1 MVSASLWPTIANVI
15 TDTRLPEVGC
25 LSWIRAY
32 HTGVFADRLPA
43 DLVRRAQAR
52 GLPLTLLDVDEHMF
66 FDIQALRQGHVAR
79 AKLPPIEVTGE
90 VVLPG
95 TDGVS
100 RSRGIRAEVVTHLLL
115 HQSGFMVIRPTIR
128 FDRISAEGGITP
140 AALHKLER
148 AVWAMA
154 TKLSWWIPELDTP
167 LRGFARTYM
176 NYVFFSVLVRWSR
189 QRVRPKQIAVWAE
202 EGMHGCE
209 RLHEL
214 TRAGVLE
221 HPYPVSF
228 GTDIQVVVPMLPQ
241 ETPDQWNRRIAPLAW
256 EIMRPESAAVDTAPS
271 DIEPDAQTVAWFM
284 DESVSLLVRA
294 DGAFHPELDVVDAD
308 RSQVVEFL
316 ALRRGGLNSVQRAT
330 QRVITERIAISRR
343 QLGQWQYLVATLTDD
358 YVLASRIG
366 VLLEPIKESFAR
378 DRRLRDLG
386 DLERQVRQNLDWFQA
401 RIEAAGQ
408 WTGGLIGAAVGA
420 AALAFS
426 LAEPVR
432 LLLAWATGT
441 SAEAVVDRYA
451 LLLALSILAVV
462 VVSFVGSFALVLRLS
477 TRLKPLVGRGRRR
490 DRRARARRARR
501 WGRAPVP
508 RQVERTANP
517 VREEAPGR

>member
-1 MVSASLWPTIANVI
+1 
-15 TDTRLPEVGC
+15 
-25 LSWIRAY
+25 
-32 HTGVFADRLPA
+32 
-43 DLVRRAQAR
+43 
-52 GLPLTLLDVDEHMF
+52 MF

-90 VVLPG
+90 VALPG
-95 TDGVS
+95 ASGVS
-100 RSRGIRAEVVTHLLL
+100 QSREIRANVITHLLF
-115 HQSGFMVIRPTIR
+115 HQSGFVVIRPTIR
-128 FDRISAEGGITP
+128 FDQISAEGGITP

-148 AVWAMA
+148 AVWTMA
-154 TKLSWWIPELDTP
+154 TELSWWIPELDTP

-176 NYVFFSVLVRWSR
+176 NYVFLSLLVRWTR
-189 QRVRPKQIAVWAE
+189 QRVRPQQVAAWAE

-214 TRAGVLE
+214 TRTGVLE
-221 HPYPVSF
+221 HPFPVSF

-256 EIMRPESAAVDTAPS
+256 AIMRPESAAVDTPPS
-271 DIEPDAQTVAWFM
+271 DIEPDALTVAWFM
-284 DESVSLLVRA
+284 DEAVSLLIRA
-294 DGAFHPELDVVDAD
+294 DGAFDPELDVVDAD

-316 ALRRGGLNSVQRAT
+316 TLRRGGLASVQRAT

-343 QLGQWQYLVATLTDD
+343 QLAQWQYLVATLTDD

-366 VLLEPIKESFAR
+366 VLMEPIKESFAR
-378 DRRLRDLG
+378 DRRLRDVG

-420 AALAFS
+420 AALALS

-432 LLLAWATGT
+432 LLLAWATGA
-441 SAEAVVDRYA
+441 SAEEVVDRYA
-451 LLLALSILAVV
+451 FLLALSILVV
-462 VVSFVGSFALVLRLS
+462 VAISFVSSYAVVLRLS
-477 TRLKPLVGRGRRR
+477 TRLKPLVGPGSRQ
-490 DRRARARRARR
+490 ARRARR
-501 WGRAPVP
+501 RRASLRRRLGVP
-508 RQVERTANP
+508 RQIERTTD
-517 VREEAPGR
+517 RISEETPTR